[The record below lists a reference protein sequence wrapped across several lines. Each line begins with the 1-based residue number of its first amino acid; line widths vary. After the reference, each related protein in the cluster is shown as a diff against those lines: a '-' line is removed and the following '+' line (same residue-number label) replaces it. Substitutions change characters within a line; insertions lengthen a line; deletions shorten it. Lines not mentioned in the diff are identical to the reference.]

1 MTIWNAGYK
10 VPKDA
15 QKDFNNGR
23 FKGSSIEPTWRY
35 RVLTEL
41 FGACGMGWRF
51 VQVNSQYSP
60 DGSAHYC
67 TGYLEYVTEGTLADP
82 DARIHRTST
91 LTGGTPVYAKGQDE
105 TPKMSET
112 DCISKLCHHMGI
124 AGSVYAGKFDGDK
137 YQMPASDQMA
147 GKPVQS
153 SSPAPA
159 PKAEPVTDRDHS
171 RQDLS
176 LDKEVA
182 NENDPGSVVFHFG
195 KHKGTTV
202 ADMAADPKGKGYLEW
217 YLKKS
222 EEQPPTSQKDSV
234 LYRAVIQYMEGPPSE
249 GPTGDAQVDLE
260 GFF

>member
-1 MTIWNAGYK
+1 MDKMTIWNAGYK
-10 VPKDA
+10 VPSDA
-15 QKDFNNGR
+15 MKSFNNGR

-41 FGACGMGWRF
+41 FGANGMGWRF
-51 VQVNSQYSP
+51 VQVESRYSP
-60 DGSAHYC
+60 DNSAHYC
-67 TGYLEYVTEGTLADP
+67 TGYIEYVTEGTLADP

-91 LTGGTPVYAKGQDE
+91 VTGGTPVYAKGQDE
-105 TPKMSET
+105 IPKMSET
-112 DCISKLCHHMGI
+112 DCISKITHHMGI

-137 YQMPASDQMA
+137 YQVNVSNQPTSDTASPQVDNR
-147 GKPVQS
+147 
-153 SSPAPA
+153 
-159 PKAEPVTDRDHS
+159 EHS

-176 LDKEVA
+176 LDKEVIK
-182 NENDPGSVVFHFG
+182 ENDPGSIIFHFG

-202 ADMAADPKGKGYLEW
+202 ADMASDPKGKGYLEW

-222 EEQPPTSQKDSV
+222 EEQPPPSQKDSI
-234 LYRAVIQYMEGPPSE
+234 LYRAVIQYREGPPPE

>member
-1 MTIWNAGYK
+1 MDKMTIWNAGYK

-15 QKDFNNGR
+15 QKEFSNGR

-124 AGSVYAGKFDGDK
+124 AGDVYAGKFDGDK
-137 YQMPASDQMA
+137 YQMPTGEPAR
-147 GKPVQS
+147 QS
-153 SSPAPA
+153 YSAPPSEAKSAPA
-159 PKAEPVTDRDHS
+159 SKPKPEAK
-171 RQDLS
+171 QDIA
-176 LDKEVA
+176 DVICEV
-182 NENDPGSVVFHFG
+182 DPGGVVFHFG

-202 ADMAADPKGKGYLEW
+202 ADMAADPKGKGYLDW
-217 YLKKS
+217 YLGKCQ
-222 EEQPPTSQKDSV
+222 EQPPTSQKDSI
-234 LYRAVIQYMEGPPSE
+234 LYRAVLQYLEGPPTD
-249 GPTGDAQVDLE
+249 GVTGDADVDLE